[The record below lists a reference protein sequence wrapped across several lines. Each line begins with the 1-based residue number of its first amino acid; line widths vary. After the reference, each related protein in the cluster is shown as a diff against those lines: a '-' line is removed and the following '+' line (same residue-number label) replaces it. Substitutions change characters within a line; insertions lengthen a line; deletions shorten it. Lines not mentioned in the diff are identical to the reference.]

1 MPAQRKIRIIGWIV
15 IAFIAIAIIGA
26 IAEAID
32 PPKPIKV
39 PSVIGMEYKDAEE
52 KLKKTGFTNV
62 EEKRSGK
69 SFYSDGIV
77 QKQSPQAKKSVV
89 PDTKIILET
98 KSQLQIN
105 AEIREKAQQAEQ
117 EFKNYAQTLV
127 HMNGLE
133 ALGKA
138 KEKASKVSLSAENKT
153 ELTEDRLKSDHNMG
167 VEWEVTQALADDDEI
182 SLTMDTVDNI
192 KAKTE
197 KESREKNLEA
207 KLSKDSAMAACELY
221 GKDQYPAGF
230 KMHSILGVLQEI
242 TPKDD
247 NTWFYKVKVDVTNEL
262 GVKLKNRTLE
272 CSISGT
278 TSSPDVVQF
287 DVY

>member
-1 MPAQRKIRIIGWIV
+1 MPAQRKSKILLWIV
-15 IAFIAIAIIGA
+15 IAFVALALIGA
-26 IAEAID
+26 IAEVID

-52 KLKKTGFTNV
+52 KLKKAGFTNV
-62 EEKRSGK
+62 EEKQTGNTN
-69 SFYSDGIV
+69 YSDGIV

-89 PDTKIILET
+89 PDTKITLET
-98 KSQLQIN
+98 KSQFEIN
-105 AEIREKAQQAEQ
+105 AEISEKAQQAER
-117 EFKNYAQTLV
+117 EFKNYAQTLL
-127 HMNGLE
+127 HQNGLE

-138 KEKASKVSLSAENKT
+138 KEKASKVSLFAENKT

-167 VEWEVTQALADDDEI
+167 VEWEVTQVSAHDDEI

-197 KESREKNLEA
+197 KENREKNLEA
-207 KLSKDSAMAACELY
+207 KLSKNSAIAACELY

-230 KMHSILGVLQEI
+230 KMHSIFGVLQEI

-247 NTWFYKVKVDVTNEL
+247 NTWFYKVRVDVTNEL